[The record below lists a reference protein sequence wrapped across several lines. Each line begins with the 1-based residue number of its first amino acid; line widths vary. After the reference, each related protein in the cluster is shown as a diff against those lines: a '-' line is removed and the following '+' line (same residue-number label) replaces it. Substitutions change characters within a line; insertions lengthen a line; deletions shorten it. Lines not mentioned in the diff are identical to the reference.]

1 MTTKLTLEELESSTE
16 RELGT
21 TEWETIDQKQIDL
34 FAEATHD
41 HQWIHVDPEMAAQG
55 PFGTTVAHGYLTLSM
70 LPYFVSQVLNVTD
83 VKMGIN
89 YGTEKIRFTAPVPV
103 GSQVRLKATL
113 RDSERR
119 GDGVLYRLGI
129 EVEIKDAEKPALV
142 GEVLYLVFWS
152 VGDPWF
158 PRTPPRAGSAAPVD
172 GAGLA
177 TAPSIVLAF
186 VSLPPGRA
194 RLRRRIV
201 VSIPA
206 ACGVRVLH

>member
-1 MTTKLTLEELESSTE
+1 MTTKLTLEELEASTD
-16 RELGT
+16 RDLGASD
-21 TEWETIDQKQIDL
+21 WETIDQTQIDL
-34 FAEATHD
+34 FAQATHD
-41 HQWIHVDPEMAAQG
+41 HQWIHVDPELAAQG
-55 PFGTTVAHGYLTLSM
+55 PFGSTVAHGYLTLSM

-142 GEVLYLVFWS
+142 GEVLYLVF
-152 VGDPWF
+152 
-158 PRTPPRAGSAAPVD
+158 
-172 GAGLA
+172 
-177 TAPSIVLAF
+177 
-186 VSLPPGRA
+186 
-194 RLRRRIV
+194 
-201 VSIPA
+201 
-206 ACGVRVLH
+206 